1 MKNFPFL
8 ITLLILALV
17 ITAYKPTPKFCK
29 LKCGDEKNI
38 ACECGVRGG
47 RKEDLSDLY
56 KFRKHILNVHN
67 DIRNSLASGTS
78 TEISVNSSKTWYYF
92 SSPVSNMYVLSYDLE
107 LEYVARCYAVQHVFH
122 RDRCRRT
129 SKFENPGQ
137 FIARF
142 EKKPRIEEIA
152 QFIYDTL

>member
-78 TEISVNSSKTWYYF
+78 TDISLG
-92 SSPVSNMYVLSYDLE
+92 SSPVSNMNVLSYDLE

-142 EKKPRIEEIA
+142 EKKARIEEIA